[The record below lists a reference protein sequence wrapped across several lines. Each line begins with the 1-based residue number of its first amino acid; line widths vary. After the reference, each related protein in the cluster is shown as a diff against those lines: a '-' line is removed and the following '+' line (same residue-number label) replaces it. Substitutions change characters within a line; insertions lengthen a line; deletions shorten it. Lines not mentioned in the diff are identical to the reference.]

1 MLLKDSNNESVREQ
15 AQRQALIFQDP
26 QALQQLRQL
35 AGDPAAEKSVRQRAI
50 KALAGSRIAGFDD
63 QLIELT
69 ADEHVR
75 IEALAGLAEYDHPA
89 TEKTVL
95 HVYSSANAA
104 ARQAA
109 LQTLA
114 SRASWAKSLMA
125 AMESGEIART
135 EITAFT
141 ARQIH
146 SLGDKQLSQ
155 DVERLW
161 GPIRETPKDRARLI
175 TNYKPQLT
183 AALIQSSNRMNGRA
197 LFQKSCANCHRVFDS
212 GTLIGPDLTGAQRT
226 NVDYLLQNLLD
237 PSASISKDYQMQI
250 VATTNGRVITGLLV
264 EESDNAITVQ
274 TSTEKVIVPRNEIEE
289 QKISDVSMM
298 PEGILQKMTHD
309 EVRDLFAYLMGSEQ
323 VVIP

>member
-69 ADEHVR
+69 ADENVR

-89 TEKTVL
+89 TVKTVL

-104 ARQAA
+104 TRQAA

-114 SRASWAKSLMA
+114 SRASWAKSQMA
-125 AMESGEIART
+125 ALESGEIART

-175 TNYKPQLT
+175 TNDKPQLT

-197 LFQKSCANCHRVFDS
+197 LFQKSCANCHHLFDS

-226 NVDYLLQNLLD
+226 NV
-237 PSASISKDYQMQI
+237 DYQMQI

-274 TSTEKVIVPRNEIEE
+274 TSTEKVIVPRDEIEE
-289 QKISDVSMM
+289 QKISDASMM

>member
-1 MLLKDSNNESVREQ
+1 M
-15 AQRQALIFQDP
+15 
-26 QALQQLRQL
+26 QQLKQL
-35 AGDPAAEKSVRQRAI
+35 AGDSAADKSLRQRAI
-50 KALAGSRIAGFDD
+50 KALAGSRIAGFDE

-69 ADEHVR
+69 ADEHVQ
-75 IEALAGLAEYDHPA
+75 IDALTGLAEYDHPS
-89 TEKTVL
+89 TVKTVL
-95 HVYSSANAA
+95 QVYSSANAGT
-104 ARQAA
+104 RQAA

-114 SRASWAKSLMA
+114 SRASWAKALMA
-125 AMESGEIART
+125 GLESGKIART

-175 TNYKPQLT
+175 ANYKPQLT
-183 AALIQSSNRMNGRA
+183 ATLIQSSNRENGRA
-197 LFQKSCANCHRVFDS
+197 LFQKNCANCHRLFDA

-226 NVDYLLQNLLD
+226 NVDYLLLNLLD

-250 VATTNGRVITGLLV
+250 VATTNGRVVTGLLI
-264 EESDNAITVQ
+264 EESDNATTIQ
-274 TSTEKVIVPRNEIEE
+274 TATEKVIVPRNEIDE

-323 VVIP
+323 VALP

>member
-69 ADEHVR
+69 ADENVR

-89 TEKTVL
+89 TVKTVL

-104 ARQAA
+104 TRQAA

-114 SRASWAKSLMA
+114 SRASWAKSQMA
-125 AMESGEIART
+125 ALESGEIART

-141 ARQIH
+141 SRQIH

-175 TNYKPQLT
+175 TNDKPQLT

-197 LFQKSCANCHRVFDS
+197 QFQKSCANCHRVFDS
-212 GTLIGPDLTGAQRT
+212 KILIGPDLTGAQRT
-226 NVDYLLQNLLD
+226 NVDYQLQNLLD

-250 VATTNGRVITGLLV
+250 VATTNGRVITGLLI

-274 TSTEKVIVPRNEIEE
+274 TSTEKVIVPRDEIEE
-289 QKISDVSMM
+289 QKISDASMM